1 MNSKILR
8 ASGITAVALLVGCAA
23 TTQPTIEAAHAGGEN
38 LRMRLNDGVAD
49 PTVDSNGH
57 PVSASVRAGVI
68 EAFERQADKD
78 GLKIVSTGVQVKIKV
93 EEYSTR
99 SSAARFWFGALAG
112 SDHIK
117 AMVDVGDASFEV
129 EDTARTTI
137 NGIEVVA
144 EDVGIEAANGVAM
157 LAGLSIAH

>member
-1 MNSKILR
+1 MI
-8 ASGITAVALLVGCAA
+8 
-23 TTQPTIEAAHAGGEN
+23 
-38 LRMRLNDGVAD
+38 D
-49 PTVDSNGH
+49 
-57 PVSASVRAGVI
+57 
-68 EAFERQADKD
+68 AFERQADKD
-78 GLKIVSTGVQVKIKV
+78 GLKIVSTGVQVRITI
-93 EEYSTR
+93 EEYSAR

-117 AMVDVGDASFEV
+117 AMVDVGDASFGV

-137 NGIEVVA
+137 NGIDVVA